1 MKKRKDGRYF
11 VTRKINGKSV
21 FVYGKSP
28 AEVYRKLEE
37 RMHETERQKTFAEI
51 AKAWYDAKWD
61 SFAYGTQNC
70 YRSAYLRAL
79 EALGNIPNTEVT
91 PLDVQ
96 RILEQMKAQKY
107 SLKAVKTQKTV
118 ITTIY
123 KYASLMGSAQT
134 NPASYCEIPSNLSK
148 EVREPPTEEELS
160 VIYAD
165 KQWLYPQVLLYT
177 GCRRGE
183 ALALTY
189 EDFDFEN
196 MTVNIDKEIIFKS
209 NEPYLVHR
217 TKTSAGK
224 RKVILV
230 DALAEQIPKNKKGP
244 LFSNTLRTFKTE
256 WKHYCDRLGFEV
268 TPHQFRHAY
277 ATMLYDAGIDVKM
290 AQKLLGH
297 SSIKMTQDIYTHI
310 RESRLD
316 DAAKKLSA
324 LIGKKE

>member
-11 VTRKINGKSV
+11 VTRKIGGKSV
-21 FVYGKSP
+21 SIYGKTVE
-28 AEVYRKLEE
+28 EVYRKLDQRMNQAE
-37 RMHETERQKTFAEI
+37 RPKTFLEI
-51 AKAWYDAKWD
+51 AQAWYDAKWD
-61 SFAYGTQNC
+61 RFAYGTQNC
-70 YRSAYLRAL
+70 YRSAYNRAVD
-79 EALGNIPNTEVT
+79 ALGDMPNNEVT
-91 PLDVQ
+91 PLDIQ
-96 RILEQMKAQKY
+96 RILERMKEQKY

-123 KYASLMGSAQT
+123 KYAILMGNARM

-148 EVREPPTEEELS
+148 EVREPPTEEQLKI
-160 VIYAD
+160 IYAQ
-165 KQWLYPQVLLYT
+165 KEWLYPQVLLYT

-189 EDFDFEN
+189 EDFDFQN

-209 NEPYLVHR
+209 NEPHLVHR

-230 DALAEQIPKNKKGP
+230 DALAEQIPKDKTGP
-244 LFSNTLRTFKTE
+244 LFANTLRTFKTE

-316 DAAKKLSA
+316 DVALKLNSH
-324 LIGKKE
+324 IGKQR

>member
-11 VTRKINGKSV
+11 ITRKIDGKSV
-21 FVYGKSP
+21 SIYGKTIE
-28 AEVYRKLEE
+28 EVYRKLDQRMNQAE
-37 RMHETERQKTFAEI
+37 RPKTFLEI
-51 AKAWYDAKWD
+51 AQAWYDAKWD

-70 YRSAYLRAL
+70 YRSSYNRAVD
-79 EALGNIPNTEVT
+79 ALGDIPNNEVT
-91 PLDVQ
+91 PLDIQ
-96 RILEQMKAQKY
+96 RLLEQMKEQKY

-123 KYASLMGSAQT
+123 KYAILMGNAKT

-148 EVREPPTEEELS
+148 EVREPPTEEQLKI
-160 VIYAD
+160 IYAE
-165 KQWLYPQVLLYT
+165 KEWLYPQVLLYT

-189 EDFDFEN
+189 EDFDFQN

-230 DALAEQIPKNKKGP
+230 DALANQIPKNKKGA
-244 LFSNTLRTFKTE
+244 LFANTLRTFKTE

-316 DAAKKLSA
+316 DAATKLNSH
-324 LIGKKE
+324 IGKKL